1 MKDELQ
7 PRVGSQVHAIGF
19 ELGRGKTRKQVE
31 IRRLVGHHSL
41 GEQRHDLRKTLTV
54 PQGVGPVHRRRD
66 KKGPIRERS
75 ASLGEC
81 GTELLKSWIN
91 SKRNDRRTMDT
102 GEEVGDAGN
111 DAGGRLRAD
120 LLQCGT
126 EDRRVPTSQNLSCL
140 QSRIGTNGV
149 LVHMVSNVR
158 IADQCKDRGHLEFF
172 LKTFFWIK
180 FLLFCCEGF
189 RQSAT
194 GDCRRGI
201 CYL

>member
-1 MKDELQ
+1 
-7 PRVGSQVHAIGF
+7 
-19 ELGRGKTRKQVE
+19 
-31 IRRLVGHHSL
+31 
-41 GEQRHDLRKTLTV
+41 
-54 PQGVGPVHRRRD
+54 
-66 KKGPIRERS
+66 
-75 ASLGEC
+75 
-81 GTELLKSWIN
+81 
-91 SKRNDRRTMDT
+91 MDT

-126 EDRRVPTSQNLSCL
+126 EDRRVSASQNLSCL

-180 FLLFCCEGF
+180 ISFVLLRGF
-189 RQSAT
+189 STISHWRLST
-194 GDCRRGI
+194 WNLLSLVRGGDRIETEVLETSR
-201 CYL
+201 LWV